1 MATDRTGT
9 GAGWRPGRSPRH
21 ITGAAGDPAMGTGTT
36 TPSPALSR
44 AQQLALR
51 VAGAGL
57 LAATAAI
64 HLDLYLT
71 GYRTIPVIGWLFL
84 LQVIAGFGLAAALLA
99 SGSRVMAAA
108 GAGFAA
114 ATLGGYLL
122 SVWAGL
128 FGFTE
133 VRTTAGIAAGVIEV
147 AAFAVLAVA
156 AAVPAA
162 RPQAAEPARPRLPLA
177 RLQPSVPGAAAAAA
191 GVSALALAL
200 LGAAAAQAGSPAPA
214 AASRAAV
221 VLKTAT
227 IGGATVLA
235 NAKGLTLYWFAPD
248 TPGRSACYG
257 SCAAYWPP
265 VTGRPAAGPSVTGHL
280 GIIKRSGGQLQATYN
295 RHPLYAYVGDSAP
308 GQARGNNLNLNGGLW
323 HEVTVSG

>member
-1 MATDRTGT
+1 
-9 GAGWRPGRSPRH
+9 
-21 ITGAAGDPAMGTGTT
+21 
-36 TPSPALSR
+36 
-44 AQQLALR
+44 

-84 LQVIAGFGLAAALLA
+84 LQVIAGFGLAAAVLTSA
-99 SGSRVMAAA
+99 RRIVAAA
-108 GAGFAA
+108 GAGFAV

-122 SVWAGL
+122 SVRVGL

-147 AAFAVLAVA
+147 AAFAVLAMA

-162 RPQAAEPARPRLPLA
+162 RSRAAGPSPRRRPLA
-177 RLQPSVPGAAAAAA
+177 GLQPSPPTAVAAAA
-191 GVSALALAL
+191 GVSVLALAL
-200 LGAAAAQAGSPAPA
+200 LGAAAAQAGPPAPTA
-214 AASRAAV
+214 PSRTAV
-221 VLKTAT
+221 ALKTAT
-227 IGGATVLA
+227 IGGTTVLA
-235 NAKGLTLYWFAPD
+235 NAKGLTLYWFTPD

-265 VTGRPAAGPSVTGHL
+265 VTGKPAAGPGLTGHL
-280 GIIKRSGGQLQATYN
+280 GTLLRSDGQLQATYN
-295 RHPLYAYVGDSAP
+295 GHPLYAYVGDNAP

-323 HEVTVSG
+323 HEITVAD